1 VVEVWKREAAA
12 EAMDVEGDG
21 RDERRVG
28 NEGRSLENDKGTSFR
43 AFAPP

>member
-21 RDERRVG
+21 RDERGGGERG
-28 NEGRSLENDKGTSFR
+28 PEPRNDKGTSFR